1 VSVEDVSIGATVGE
15 TITITSDVDS
25 TKFTTVLV
33 VGEMFVAGMVTYCH
47 TGGPVEDV
55 TMTLSGGSSGAVNTD
70 SSGHYEFLN
79 LSSGSNYTLT
89 PSKPEEGCPFFPII
103 IMYDAALTARHA
115 VMIIELDSCGRW
127 AADVDEN
134 GFIQMYD
141 AALIAQCAVGMPKL
155 PQSHVGEWRFD
166 PARRSYTPL
175 DSDQM
180 NEDYIATLLGDVD
193 GNWPPPGLAKQLATQ
208 SYQDLPDMEA
218 GVEEVIEIP
227 LVMEQAD
234 GVISADIVFS
244 YDPQVLE
251 FVGISKTALSESFQL
266 VYNDDEPGKLRAG
279 LYGTTPITETGE
291 LVVLAFKV
299 IGEEGQT
306 SRLSLERYQLN
317 AGPVKSAEAKLT
329 VVTRIPK
336 EYALSQNYPNPFNP
350 TTKINYQL
358 PEEGWVTLKVYNIEG
373 QLVRTLVKGHQEAGY
388 HSVRWNGRDQV
399 GKEVTS
405 GIYFYRITTGKF
417 TDTKK
422 MVLMK

>member
-1 VSVEDVSIGATVGE
+1 
-15 TITITSDVDS
+15 
-25 TKFTTVLV
+25 
-33 VGEMFVAGMVTYCH
+33 
-47 TGGPVEDV
+47 V

-103 IMYDAALTARHA
+103 IMYDAALTAQH
-115 VMIIELDSCGRW
+115 VVGIIELDSCGRW

-234 GVISADIVFS
+234 GVISADIVFG

-251 FVGISKTALSESFQL
+251 FVGISKMVLSEPFQV
-266 VYNDDEPGKLRAG
+266 VYNDEPGKLRAG
-279 LYGTTPITETGE
+279 LYGITPITEAGK
-291 LVVLAFKV
+291 LVVLSFKV
-299 IGEEGQT
+299 VGEEGQT
-306 SRLSLERYQLN
+306 TTLSLERYQLN

-329 VVTRIPK
+329 IVTQIPK

-350 TTKINYQL
+350 ETNIRYQL

-373 QLVRTLVKGHQEAGY
+373 QLVRTLVDRKQKAGY
-388 HSVRWNGRDQV
+388 
-399 GKEVTS
+399 KVTTWDAGPLSS
-405 GIYFYRITTGKF
+405 GIYFYRLRAGDFVRTR
-417 TDTKK
+417 K
-422 MVLMK
+422 MVVLK